1 MRDTLLT
8 GAIVGLFALAGN
20 VAGAVIISHQLTRLG
35 VGSAGAMPVR
45 SADVAMSRL
54 TADPSIGHRRG

>member
-35 VGSAGAMPVR
+35 V
-45 SADVAMSRL
+45 
-54 TADPSIGHRRG
+54 